1 MRACP
6 WCDAPDQMPAAERSR
21 PHWARWQCG
30 SQQINEN
37 PQQSM
42 QCQIRC
48 LEAMVERL
56 QAENTATYE
65 TSWPDDEGL

>member
-1 MRACP
+1 
-6 WCDAPDQMPAAERSR
+6 MPAAERSR